1 MVTPQR
7 NPWETSLVMCPY
19 PQRERSE
26 KAQTVTGLRGCGCYK
41 TLPAMKRKAYSGVY
55 SHCYQR
61 AADSEI
67 LFYSVSEFLSFF
79 TLICVLAVRY
89 DVNII
94 ALCLMIDHFHMTATA
109 ENPSSVSQ
117 LIGMATRS
125 FSRESNVLCGRC
137 GPLFRHSYGSAPK
150 RTDKAI
156 RTNIIYVGNNP
167 VERHLVTKAEEYRWN
182 FLAYY
187 NNPHPFSEPLVV
199 RRASWALRKAIK
211 EVKAFHSKHRHLPY
225 TVIRRLAGKLSSKEK
240 QQFVDFVI
248 STYNIIDYEGA
259 IRYFGSYDKMISA
272 MHVSTGSEYDIYE
285 VKEGKSDEHYAKM
298 ARILLKKTGLDD
310 IHEVLTLSNEERYKL
325 YNYLQPRSGATPKQI
340 ASFLRVKIKPT
351 QK

>member
-1 MVTPQR
+1 MF
-7 NPWETSLVMCPY
+7 
-19 PQRERSE
+19 
-26 KAQTVTGLRGCGCYK
+26 
-41 TLPAMKRKAYSGVY
+41 

-109 ENPSSVSQ
+109 EAPSSVSS
-117 LIGMATRS
+117 LIGMATRA
-125 FSRESNVLCGRC
+125 FSRESNVLCVRT

-187 NNPHPFSEPLVV
+187 NNPHPFSEPLV
-199 RRASWALRKAIK
+199 
-211 EVKAFHSKHRHLPY
+211 
-225 TVIRRLAGKLSSKEK
+225 IRRLAGKLSSKEQ

-259 IRYFGSYDKMISA
+259 IRHFGSYDNMISA
-272 MHVSTGSEYDIYE
+272 MHVSTGSEYDIPE
-285 VKEGKSDEHYAKM
+285 VREGKSDEHYAKI

-310 IHEVLTLSNEERYKL
+310 THEVLSLSSEERYKL

-340 ASFLRVKIKPT
+340 ASYLRVKIKPT